1 MKTDISEKKPAGA
14 DFSAKDS
21 AKNPAGKPAGKKPT
35 TSRVTAKSF
44 AGKPAARLKSGE
56 ATATAGKPA
65 KESVKKPAWKRAEF
79 SAKKPARKFAGH
91 SAGKSAGNPAEESAW
106 KPAEKYT
113 GKKRAAKPA
122 WKSAEGKPHASK
134 TTAANSA
141 VKNPTVSRSGS
152 RTMAK
157 PFAGKPASRLKSGET
172 TAPAGKPAASRSGG
186 TAKTREYPAKVKE
199 PKTTR
204 AEGAAKSTPA
214 AKNPKASTAEQKPI
228 ATAPAVPADETAF
241 LKTLGLAARARQTVM
256 GTDMVC
262 DALAEGRVRLV
273 VEAGDTSENTHKRLT
288 DKCITYRT
296 PHVRLLSD
304 GGTLGAALGK
314 SGALAVCG
322 VTGEIA
328 RSLFSAWE
336 RLTASAPAVP
346 EKVAK
351 TKK

>member
-21 AKNPAGKPAGKKPT
+21 AKNPAEKPA
-35 TSRVTAKSF
+35 KSSE
-44 AGKPAARLKSGE
+44 KS
-56 ATATAGKPA
+56 ADKPA
-65 KESVKKPAWKRAEF
+65 KEPAKKSAGKRAAF

-141 VKNPTVSRSGS
+141 AKNPATSRSGS

-157 PFAGKPASRLKSGET
+157 PFAGKPASRLKSGEAT
-172 TAPAGKPAASRSGG
+172 VPAEKPAANRHGG
-186 TAKTREYPAKVKE
+186 TAKTREYPAKTKE
-199 PKTTR
+199 FRTIR
-204 AEGAAKSTPA
+204 ADGATKNIPA
-214 AKNPKASTAEQKPI
+214 AKKPKANPAELKPASTGR
-228 ATAPAVPADETAF
+228 TVPADETAF
-241 LKTLGLAARARQTVM
+241 LRTLGLAARARQTVM

>member
-21 AKNPAGKPAGKKPT
+21 AKNPGGKPAGKKPT
-35 TSRVTAKSF
+35 TSRSGSRVTAKSF
-44 AGKPAARLKSGE
+44 AGKPASRLKSGE
-56 ATATAGKPA
+56 ATAGKTAGKRVA
-65 KESVKKPAWKRAEF
+65 F

-91 SAGKSAGNPAEESAW
+91 SAGKFAGNPTEESAW

-113 GKKRAAKPA
+113 GKKRTAKPA
-122 WKSAEGKPHASK
+122 WKSAEGKPHAGK

-141 VKNPTVSRSGS
+141 AKNPAVSRSGS

-157 PFAGKPASRLKSGET
+157 PFAGKPASRLKSGEA
-172 TAPAGKPAASRSGG
+172 TAPAETPAASRSGG

-204 AEGAAKSTPA
+204 ADGAAKSTPA
-214 AKNPKASTAEQKPI
+214 AKNPKASSAEQKPI

>member
-21 AKNPAGKPAGKKPT
+21 AKKPAGK
-35 TSRVTAKSF
+35 S
-44 AGKPAARLKSGE
+44 AG
-56 ATATAGKPA
+56 
-65 KESVKKPAWKRAEF
+65 KRAEF

-91 SAGKSAGNPAEESAW
+91 SAGKSAGKPAEESVG

-113 GKKRAAKPA
+113 GKPAGHSAGKSRAENPA
-122 WKSAEGKPHASK
+122 WKSAEEKLHASK
-134 TTAANSA
+134 LPAANSA
-141 VKNPTVSRSGS
+141 AKKPT
-152 RTMAK
+152 
-157 PFAGKPASRLKSGET
+157 SRLKSGEA
-172 TAPAGKPAASRSGG
+172 TASAEKHAASRRGG
-186 TAKTREYPAKVKE
+186 TAKTREYPAKAKE
-199 PKTTR
+199 FRTTG
-204 AEGAAKSTPA
+204 ADGAAKSIPA
-214 AKNPKASTAEQKPI
+214 VKKPKAAPAEQKPKENPAERKPI
-228 ATAPAVPADETAF
+228 ATTGRAVPADETAF
-241 LKTLGLAARARQTVM
+241 LRTLGLAARARQTVM

-296 PHVRLLSD
+296 PHIRLLSD

-328 RSLFSAWE
+328 KSLFAAWE
-336 RLTASAPAVP
+336 RLTASVPTVP

-351 TKK
+351 TRK

>member
-21 AKNPAGKPAGKKPT
+21 AKKPAGKPAK
-35 TSRVTAKSF
+35 TAEK
-44 AGKPAARLKSGE
+44 
-56 ATATAGKPA
+56 
-65 KESVKKPAWKRAEF
+65 
-79 SAKKPARKFAGH
+79 SAKTPVEKPVRK
-91 SAGKSAGNPAEESAW
+91 
-106 KPAEKYT
+106 
-113 GKKRAAKPA
+113 
-122 WKSAEGKPHASK
+122 
-134 TTAANSA
+134 
-141 VKNPTVSRSGS
+141 
-152 RTMAK
+152 
-157 PFAGKPASRLKSGET
+157 
-172 TAPAGKPAASRSGG
+172 KPAASRRGG
-186 TAKTREYPAKVKE
+186 TAKTREHPAKAKE
-199 PKTTR
+199 FRTIR
-204 AEGAAKSTPA
+204 ADGATKNIPA
-214 AKNPKASTAEQKPI
+214 AKKPKANPAELKP
-228 ATAPAVPADETAF
+228 ASTAPAVPADETAF
-241 LKTLGLAARARQTVM
+241 LRTLGLAARARQTVM

-328 RSLFSAWE
+328 KSLFSAWE

>member
-1 MKTDISEKKPAGA
+1 MKTDISEKMPAGA

-35 TSRVTAKSF
+35 TNRSGSRVPAKSF
-44 AGKPAARLKSGE
+44 AGKPASRLKSGE

-65 KESVKKPAWKRAEF
+65 GKRAAF
-79 SAKKPARKFAGH
+79 SAKKPARKFAGL

-122 WKSAEGKPHASK
+122 WKSAEGKPHTSK

-141 VKNPTVSRSGS
+141 
-152 RTMAK
+152 AK
-157 PFAGKPASRLKSGET
+157 K
-172 TAPAGKPAASRSGG
+172 
-186 TAKTREYPAKVKE
+186 
-199 PKTTR
+199 
-204 AEGAAKSTPA
+204 
-214 AKNPKASTAEQKPI
+214 PKASTAEQKPI
-228 ATAPAVPADETAF
+228 APAPAVPADETAF

>member
-21 AKNPAGKPAGKKPT
+21 AKKPAGKPAGKKPT

-56 ATATAGKPA
+56 ATATADKPAGKSAGKPA
-65 KESVKKPAWKRAEF
+65 GKRAEF
-79 SAKKPARKFAGH
+79 SAKKPARRFAGH
-91 SAGKSAGNPAEESAW
+91 FAGKSAGNPAEESVK
-106 KPAEKYT
+106 KPA
-113 GKKRAAKPA
+113 GKRAEESAR
-122 WKSAEGKPHASK
+122 KSAEGKPHASK
-134 TTAANSA
+134 TTAANPA

-152 RTMAK
+152 
-157 PFAGKPASRLKSGET
+157 P
-172 TAPAGKPAASRSGG
+172 
-186 TAKTREYPAKVKE
+186 AKTREYPAKAKE
-199 PKTTR
+199 FRTTR
-204 AEGAAKSTPA
+204 ADGAAKSTPA
-214 AKNPKASTAEQKPI
+214 AKNPKASAAEQKPI
-228 ATAPAVPADETAF
+228 APAVPADETAF

>member
-14 DFSAKDS
+14 DFSAEDS
-21 AKNPAGKPAGKKPT
+21 AKKPAGKPAGKKPT
-35 TSRVTAKSF
+35 T
-44 AGKPAARLKSGE
+44 
-56 ATATAGKPA
+56 
-65 KESVKKPAWKRAEF
+65 
-79 SAKKPARKFAGH
+79 
-91 SAGKSAGNPAEESAW
+91 
-106 KPAEKYT
+106 
-113 GKKRAAKPA
+113 
-122 WKSAEGKPHASK
+122 
-134 TTAANSA
+134 
-141 VKNPTVSRSGS
+141 S

-157 PFAGKPASRLKSGET
+157 PFAGKPASRLKSGEAT
-172 TAPAGKPAASRSGG
+172 VTAGTPAASRSGG
-186 TAKTREYPAKVKE
+186 TAKTREYPAKAKE
-199 PKTTR
+199 SKTTR
-204 AEGAAKSTPA
+204 TDGAAKSIPA
-214 AKNPKASTAEQKPI
+214 AKKSKATPAEQKPI
-228 ATAPAVPADETAF
+228 ATTGHTVPADETAF

-314 SGALAVCG
+314 AGALAVCG

-328 RSLFSAWE
+328 KSLFAAWE

>member
-14 DFSAKDS
+14 DFSAEDS
-21 AKNPAGKPAGKKPT
+21 AKKPAGKPAGKKPT
-35 TSRVTAKSF
+35 TSRSGSRTMAKPF
-44 AGKPAARLKSGE
+44 AGKPASRLKSGE
-56 ATATAGKPA
+56 TTATAGKPA
-65 KESVKKPAWKRAEF
+65 GKPAGKRAEF
-79 SAKKPARKFAGH
+79 SAKKPARKFTGR
-91 SAGKSAGNPAEESAW
+91 SAENPAEESAW
-106 KPAEKYT
+106 KPAEKYM

-141 VKNPTVSRSGS
+141 AKNPAVSRSGS

-157 PFAGKPASRLKSGET
+157 PFAGKPASRLKSGEAT
-172 TAPAGKPAASRSGG
+172 VTAGKPAASRSGD
-186 TAKTREYPAKVKE
+186 TAKTREYPAKAKE
-199 PKTTR
+199 FKTTR
-204 AEGAAKSTPA
+204 ADGAAKSFSA
-214 AKNPKASTAEQKPI
+214 AKKSKATPAEQKPI
-228 ATAPAVPADETAF
+228 ATTGRTVLADETAF

-328 RSLFSAWE
+328 KSLFAAWE

>member
-21 AKNPAGKPAGKKPT
+21 AKNPAGKPA
-35 TSRVTAKSF
+35 KSSE
-44 AGKPAARLKSGE
+44 KS
-56 ATATAGKPA
+56 ADKPA
-65 KESVKKPAWKRAEF
+65 KEPAKKSAGKRAAF

-113 GKKRAAKPA
+113 EKKRAAKPA

-141 VKNPTVSRSGS
+141 AKKPKANP
-152 RTMAK
+152 AEL
-157 PFAGKPASRLKSGET
+157 KPASTGRT
-172 TAPAGKPAASRSGG
+172 
-186 TAKTREYPAKVKE
+186 
-199 PKTTR
+199 
-204 AEGAAKSTPA
+204 
-214 AKNPKASTAEQKPI
+214 
-228 ATAPAVPADETAF
+228 VPADETAF
-241 LKTLGLAARARQTVM
+241 LRTLGLAARARQTVM

-328 RSLFSAWE
+328 KSLFSAWE

>member
-1 MKTDISEKKPAGA
+1 MKTDISEKKPAEA

-35 TSRVTAKSF
+35 TSRTMAKPF
-44 AGKPAARLKSGE
+44 AGKPASRLKSGE
-56 ATATAGKPA
+56 ATATAGKTA
-65 KESVKKPAWKRAEF
+65 GKRAEF
-79 SAKKPARKFAGH
+79 SAKKPARKFAGL

-122 WKSAEGKPHASK
+122 WKSAEGKPHTSK

-141 VKNPTVSRSGS
+141 AKNPAVSRSGS
-152 RTMAK
+152 
-157 PFAGKPASRLKSGET
+157 
-172 TAPAGKPAASRSGG
+172 
-186 TAKTREYPAKVKE
+186 TAKTREYPAKAKE

-204 AEGAAKSTPA
+204 ADGAAKSTPA
-214 AKNPKASTAEQKPI
+214 AKKPKASTAEQKPI

>member
-21 AKNPAGKPAGKKPT
+21 AKKPAGKPAKTAEKSAKTPMGKPVRK
-35 TSRVTAKSF
+35 
-44 AGKPAARLKSGE
+44 KPAANTAAKKPASRLKSDE

-65 KESVKKPAWKRAEF
+65 
-79 SAKKPARKFAGH
+79 
-91 SAGKSAGNPAEESAW
+91 GKSAW
-106 KPAEKYT
+106 KL
-113 GKKRAAKPA
+113 
-122 WKSAEGKPHASK
+122 AEGKTHASK
-134 TTAANSA
+134 PTAANSA
-141 VKNPTVSRSGS
+141 AKKPTASRSGS
-152 RTMAK
+152 
-157 PFAGKPASRLKSGET
+157 P
-172 TAPAGKPAASRSGG
+172 
-186 TAKTREYPAKVKE
+186 AKTREYPAKTKE
-199 PKTTR
+199 FRTT
-204 AEGAAKSTPA
+204 GADGTAKSTPT
-214 AKNPKASTAEQKPI
+214 AKKPKANPAEQKPI
-228 ATAPAVPADETAF
+228 ATTGRTVPADETAF
-241 LKTLGLAARARQTVM
+241 LRTLGLAARARQTVM

-262 DALAEGRVRLV
+262 DALAEHRVRLV

-328 RSLFSAWE
+328 KSLFAAWE

-351 TKK
+351 AKK